1 MADSG
6 PDFAVEALKTAIQ
19 GRDAA
24 AVPARQDRAG
34 GPGALTAAD
43 ATGAGSYVVPAL
55 DFKFSSP
62 SFLGRRARWVL
73 SLGLL
78 LVSAIALLVAWGLT
92 MDAPDDAG
100 AEWVVPPL
108 MALIN
113 AVFALAFSYAVV
125 MGFGRVELSTKIGE
139 GTAAP
144 PAGSDLT
151 IDSTTPE
158 TDATGVAV
166 NVQVEVT
173 FSHEIDGATLTSQ
186 SFVLQAAGQTP
197 VTGAVSVD
205 DDKTTGR
212 FVPSRALSTNTRYEA
227 EITTAVKSAT
237 GATLA
242 EGKKWTF
249 TTAE

>member
-1 MADSG
+1 VADSG
-6 PDFAVEALKTAIQ
+6 PEYAVEALKTAIQ

-24 AVPARQDRAG
+24 AVPARRVGAG
-34 GPGALTAAD
+34 GSSALTAGD
-43 ATGAGSYVVPAL
+43 GTGAGAYVVPAL

-92 MDAPDDAG
+92 MDVPEDAG

-108 MALIN
+108 MALVN

-139 GTAAP
+139 DTAAP
-144 PAGSDLT
+144 AAESDLA
-151 IDSTTPE
+151 IESTTPE
-158 TDATGVAV
+158 ADATGVAV
-166 NVQVEVT
+166 NVEVEVT
-173 FSHEIDGATLTSQ
+173 FSHEIDAASLTAQ
-186 SFVLQAAGQTP
+186 TFLLKAAGGTP
-197 VTGAVSVD
+197 VTGSVSVD

-212 FVPSRALSTNTRYEA
+212 FVPSAALSPNTRYEA
-227 EITTAVKSAT
+227 EITTAVKCAT
-237 GATLA
+237 GAALA

-249 TTAE
+249 TTAA